1 MGLLCLKM
9 TLDVK
14 KPVAVNTTSSSQ
26 KVFDKMFSASFL
38 PFKYEITPDG
48 HLNHVINIEGFSR
61 SLDWSFTIFYA
72 LTLTRTLCILLDP
85 LGEKN
90 DEKED
95 STEGDEV
102 IENIEMNEN
111 KEALITENLNLE
123 LGRPEERKEISMEQA
138 TSIKFRFGIKL

>member
-1 MGLLCLKM
+1 M
-9 TLDVK
+9 
-14 KPVAVNTTSSSQ
+14 
-26 KVFDKMFSASFL
+26 
-38 PFKYEITPDG
+38 
-48 HLNHVINIEGFSR
+48 
-61 SLDWSFTIFYA
+61 
-72 LTLTRTLCILLDP
+72 
-85 LGEKN
+85 EKRN

-95 STEGDEV
+95 STESDEV